1 MKRTTLAI
9 VLAAAAFGGCKKDK
23 ADKADQPTATGSGS
37 AATPVEPPK
46 TRASQQPQPQL
57 PALELPADPKR
68 AEKVALGHALF
79 FDKQLS
85 GNNDRAC
92 YSCHQNEDGT
102 GGHDPIAI
110 GSGDKKLTRHA
121 PGLWNVGFW
130 KTYYWDGRAPT
141 LEANVQGAWG
151 GGNMAGAPGAD
162 TPEKITEALDKR
174 AADLAKIPGY
184 KKLFEAA
191 FPGVEVKAAQ
201 VNSAIAEY
209 MRTLRCDDTAYDRYA
224 GGDAKA
230 LDEAQQ
236 RGLDLFS
243 GKGGCI
249 VCHTPPFFSAGMG
262 MAPTA
267 DKQFYNIGI
276 GTKDVPEDKVDVG
289 RMKVSK
295 DPADWAAFK
304 PPSLRNVR
312 KSPPYFHDGSVA
324 KLEDAVKLMAGGGI
338 PNKNKHALVADKQL
352 SDAELADLV
361 AFLGALDCGGK
372 LEEPPPVEGAG
383 AGDAKGGDAKGK
395 GDGAGGGG
403 GKGTGGGGKGGAKK
417 GK

>member
-23 ADKADQPTATGSGS
+23 APDKTATPGSGS
-37 AATPVEPPK
+37 GATPTEPPK
-46 TRASQQPQPQL
+46 MRLSQQPQQQL
-57 PALELPADPKR
+57 PPLELPADPKR

-85 GNNDRAC
+85 GNNDRSC

-102 GGHDPIAI
+102 GGHDPVAI

-130 KTYYWDGRAPT
+130 KAYYWDGRAAT

-151 GGNMAGAPGAD
+151 GGNMGGAPGAD
-162 TPEKITEALDKR
+162 TPEKTTEALDKR
-174 AADLAKIPGY
+174 AAELVKIPGY

-191 FPGVEVKAAQ
+191 FPGVEIKAAQ

-224 GGDAKA
+224 GGDKSA

-236 RGLDLFS
+236 RGLDTFL

-262 MAPTA
+262 PAPTA

-324 KLEDAVKLMAGGGI
+324 KLEDAVKLMSGGGI
-338 PNKNKHALVADKQL
+338 PNKNKNPLVTDKQL
-352 SDAELADLV
+352 TDAERADLV

-383 AGDAKGGDAKGK
+383 GGGGK
-395 GDGAGGGG
+395 GDGTGKGDGKGDGKGAGGGG
-403 GKGTGGGGKGGAKK
+403 GKGAAPKKPGK
-417 GK
+417 